1 MREANQNF
9 SSQRVD
15 LQISKIHHKVEKNFQ
30 KLFDEVDEIEN
41 EQIIRRFSRISE
53 SIPEEEEEEKQPDQ
67 IISCSFV

>member
-1 MREANQNF
+1 
-9 SSQRVD
+9 VD

-53 SIPEEEEEEKQPDQ
+53 SIPEEEEEEK
-67 IISCSFV
+67 